1 MKTDLKI
8 SRAEYKEELVM
19 SEEKK
24 DENLKDE
31 ELDKVSGGGTAG
43 EIGKIVGEKVIEKVV
58 EDVLNNTNTGRNNYK
73 NGVKSERKL

>member
-8 SRAEYKEELVM
+8 SRAEYKEELEM
-19 SEEKK
+19 CEEKK

-31 ELDKVSGGGTAG
+31 ELDNVSCGGTAG

>member
-1 MKTDLKI
+1 MC
-8 SRAEYKEELVM
+8 
-19 SEEKK
+19 EEKK

-31 ELDKVSGGGTAG
+31 ELDKVAGGGTAG
-43 EIGKIVGEKVIEKVV
+43 EIGKIVGEKVIEIIV